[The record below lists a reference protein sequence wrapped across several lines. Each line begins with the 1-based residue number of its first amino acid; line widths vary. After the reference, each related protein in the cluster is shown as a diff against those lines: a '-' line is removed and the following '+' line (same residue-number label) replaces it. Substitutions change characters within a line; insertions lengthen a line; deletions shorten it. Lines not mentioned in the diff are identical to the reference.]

1 MRGPVAVPAIFE
13 SRTDESLVGRMV
25 GRRVFFVS
33 SIMHLLYTAD
43 SPHQCART
51 LRVRL
56 RCYVCRTAQHSSQ
69 APCRDV
75 MAPRLCSYLHLG
87 TGPQT
92 HEPPSEVGF
101 VREKGALQITH
112 AGRSEGS
119 TAAEALGATHRALDG
134 RLRTVGE

>member
-75 MAPRLCSYLHLG
+75 MAPRLCSFAPWDG
-87 TGPQT
+87 TTDP
-92 HEPPSEVGF
+92 
-101 VREKGALQITH
+101 
-112 AGRSEGS
+112 
-119 TAAEALGATHRALDG
+119 
-134 RLRTVGE
+134 